1 MKRITLS
8 LLILLAY
15 SVNAQQEVKFGP
27 KAGVNFSTLSN
38 LSKTKMLTGFYV
50 GAVAEIKFTEKL
62 SIQPELMYSSQ
73 GAKNEY
79 FETLGGLTT
88 KHHNHDKIE
97 YINIPILAKYYITE
111 GFSVE
116 LGPQFGFLV
125 KAENKDE
132 ISAEG
137 TSFETK
143 RDFKNEVNSFDFG
156 IGAGLAYDLPNG
168 FFVNARYNFGITNVG
183 KTDLYYK
190 DSKNG
195 VTQVGVGYK
204 F

>member
-8 LLILLAY
+8 LLILLGY

-38 LSKTKMLTGFYV
+38 VSKAKMLTGFYV
-50 GAVAEIKFTEKL
+50 GAVAEIKFSEKL
-62 SIQPELMYSSQ
+62 SIQPELVYSSQ

-79 FETLGGLTT
+79 FETLGGLTA

-97 YINIPILAKYYITE
+97 YINIPILAKYYIIE

-125 KAENKDE
+125 KAESKDE

-156 IGAGLAYDLPNG
+156 IGAGLAYDLSNG
-168 FFVNARYNFGITNVG
+168 FFVNARYNFGITKVG
-183 KTDLYYK
+183 KSNDYYR
-190 DSKNG
+190 DSRNG